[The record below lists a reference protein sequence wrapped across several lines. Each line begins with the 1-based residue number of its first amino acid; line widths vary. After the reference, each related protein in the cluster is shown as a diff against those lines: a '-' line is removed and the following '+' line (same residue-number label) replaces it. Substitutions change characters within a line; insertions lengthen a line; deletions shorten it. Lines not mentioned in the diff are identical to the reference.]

1 MLRREARDVALH
13 AAAGLHRRGRRVRS
27 HILRLRLGVLVVRV
41 EPPET
46 AAHRAAGESGGP
58 SREGGTFLPCRE
70 RRAAGL
76 VRLRCRQWRGS
87 RPIVGT
93 RYVET
98 PSRPRESDR
107 RRHRSR
113 GPRIGRRPVSSEN
126 LLCPQAH
133 SSAQRRHD
141 GCHRV
146 EPPRHSRD
154 RGGATRASRVPRR
167 RRRSRRVRLVLGRA
181 GAIFRQVL
189 REARGGGWRRRA
201 PRARVPPFSRAPR
214 ARARPHLG
222 GTSARAS
229 VSSPRPRGVR
239 AAPRR
244 HAGHRY
250 PSPISRG
257 ARALFFSASESRERP
272 CE

>member
-1 MLRREARDVALH
+1 M
-13 AAAGLHRRGRRVRS
+13 
-27 HILRLRLGVLVVRV
+27 
-41 EPPET
+41 
-46 AAHRAAGESGGP
+46 
-58 SREGGTFLPCRE
+58 SRTKS
-70 RRAAGL
+70 
-76 VRLRCRQWRGS
+76 RGS
-87 RPIVGT
+87 RAPALPTVAGF
-93 RYVET
+93 
-98 PSRPRESDR
+98 SSNR
-107 RRHRSR
+107 RDAVRRNSQSTAR
-113 GPRIGRRPVSSEN
+113 VRQATTSIEGGLRIGRRPVSSEN

-214 ARARPHLG
+214 ARARTHLG

-272 CE
+272 RE

>member
-1 MLRREARDVALH
+1 VAGFSSNRRDAV
-13 AAAGLHRRGRRVRS
+13 RRNGVGRAS
-27 HILRLRLGVLVVRV
+27 PTGDDIHLGAV
-41 EPPET
+41 
-46 AAHRAAGESGGP
+46 
-58 SREGGTFLPCRE
+58 
-70 RRAAGL
+70 
-76 VRLRCRQWRGS
+76 
-87 RPIVGT
+87 
-93 RYVET
+93 
-98 PSRPRESDR
+98 
-107 RRHRSR
+107 
-113 GPRIGRRPVSSEN
+113 RIGVGQSAVRRISSTRP
-126 LLCPQAH
+126 PQAH
-133 SSAQRRHD
+133 CSAQRRHD

-154 RGGATRASRVPRR
+154 RGGASRAPRVPRR

-181 GAIFRQVL
+181 GAIFRQAL

-214 ARARPHLG
+214 ARARTHLG

-250 PSPISRG
+250 PSPIIRG
-257 ARALFFSASESRERP
+257 APCAFFFASSRTPSRTNDADRAGASRASHPPRF
-272 CE
+272 

>member
-1 MLRREARDVALH
+1 
-13 AAAGLHRRGRRVRS
+13 VRS
-27 HILRLRLGVLVVRV
+27 HILRLRLGVLVVGV
-41 EPPET
+41 ERAPGT

-76 VRLRCRQWRGS
+76 VRPRCRQWRGS
-87 RPIVGT
+87 RPISSGRGT
-93 RYVET
+93 SKR
-98 PSRPRESDR
+98 SRPRESDR
-107 RRHRSR
+107 HRSR
-113 GPRIGRRPVSSEN
+113 LGSSDRRGQSAVRISSTRP
-126 LLCPQAH
+126 PQAH
-133 SSAQRRHD
+133 CSAQRRHD

-154 RGGATRASRVPRR
+154 RGGASRAPRVPRR

-181 GAIFRQVL
+181 GAIFRQAL

-214 ARARPHLG
+214 ARARTHLG

-250 PSPISRG
+250 PSPIIRG
-257 ARALFFSASESRERP
+257 APCAFFFRVVANAFANERR
-272 CE
+272 